1 MKVITVIFLVVSA
14 CLLQGCSYPY
24 PAKVEQKDSR
34 PAIGITGAPEG
45 ALLFVDGLQMGSTG
59 QYDGTNSVLLVESGK
74 HLIEVKTT
82 GGRVLLS
89 ETVFLS
95 SSTTKILAVKP

>member
-1 MKVITVIFLVVSA
+1 MKVIAIVFLVVTA
-14 CLLQGCSYPY
+14 GLLQSCRYPD
-24 PAKVEQKDSR
+24 PAKIEQKDSR
-34 PAIGITGAPEG
+34 PAIGITGAPQG

-82 GGRVLLS
+82 GGAVLLS